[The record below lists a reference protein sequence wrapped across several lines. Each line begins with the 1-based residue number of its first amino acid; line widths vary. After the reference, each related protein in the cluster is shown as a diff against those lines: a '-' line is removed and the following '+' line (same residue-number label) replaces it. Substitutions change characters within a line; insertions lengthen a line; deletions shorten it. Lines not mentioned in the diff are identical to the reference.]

1 MVATIAPRDQGQ
13 EPYERRAQKVLLASG
28 RVPNVEE
35 LDLETA
41 GVETT
46 KTGITVDE
54 HMRTSVP
61 GIWAAGDVT
70 AVAQFTPIA
79 QYQARVA
86 VADMFGKDTRAA
98 DYSVLPTAIFTDPEL
113 GGVGLTE
120 EQAREQGHDVDVGA
134 ERARQAVPVR
144 RRRARAVQDRLRPE
158 RPEGARPP
166 RRLAQRRRD
175 RAGPLAR
182 PAPRRDGRR
191 PRDDAPRL
199 PDLRRGRQ
207 GRRRARRAVD
217 GRPGRLGSSWTETKN
232 KKEAGA
238 GFRPPSVDPGA
249 PCWRTARPGTRP
261 QGVGPTGRVS

>member
-1 MVATIAPRDQGQ
+1 MRQDGDEVVATIAPRDGS
-13 EPYERRAQKVLLASG
+13 EPYERRAQRVLLASG

-35 LDLETA
+35 LDLEAA

-54 HMRTSVP
+54 HLRTSAP

-86 VADMFGKDTRAA
+86 VADMFGEDAPAA

-120 EQAREQGHDVDVGA
+120 EQAREQGHDVGVARNERVKRFQFVGEEHGLFKIVFDRGSRKVLGLHVVSRSA
-134 ERARQAVPVR
+134 E
-144 RRRARAVQDRLRPE
+144 
-158 RPEGARPP
+158 
-166 RRLAQRRRD
+166 RD
-175 RAGPLAR
+175 RAGLLAG

-191 PRDDAPRL
+191 P
-199 PDLRRGRQ
+199 
-207 GRRRARRAVD
+207 
-217 GRPGRLGSSWTETKN
+217 
-232 KKEAGA
+232 GA
-238 GFRPPSVDPGA
+238 
-249 PCWRTARPGTRP
+249 
-261 QGVGPTGRVS
+261 